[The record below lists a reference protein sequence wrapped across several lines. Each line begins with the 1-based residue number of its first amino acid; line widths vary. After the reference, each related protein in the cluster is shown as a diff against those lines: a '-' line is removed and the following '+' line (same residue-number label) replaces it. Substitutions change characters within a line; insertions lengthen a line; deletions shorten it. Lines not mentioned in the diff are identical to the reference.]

1 MKETIYLLIFLF
13 LLLIFH
19 DLCIT
24 IKEGMSNNNTK
35 AEQCKKEADQLSKAD
50 KKIYWVKE
58 HKADL
63 KVFKVSQEYKAK
75 GSF

>member
-35 AEQCKKEADQLSKAD
+35 ADQCKKEADQLIKAD
-50 KKIYWVKE
+50 KKIYEIEKKIKKLE
-58 HKADL
+58 D
-63 KVFKVSQEYKAK
+63 SEE
-75 GSF
+75 

>member
-35 AEQCKKEADQLSKAD
+35 AEKCKKAVELLRKAD
-50 KKIYWVKE
+50 AKINNIEMQIKNLE
-58 HKADL
+58 A
-63 KVFKVSQEYKAK
+63 SEE
-75 GSF
+75 

>member
-35 AEQCKKEADQLSKAD
+35 AEQCKKEADHLRQAD
-50 KKIYWVKE
+50 KKIYELEKKIKQLE
-58 HKADL
+58 D
-63 KVFKVSQEYKAK
+63 SEE
-75 GSF
+75 